1 MHLILNRL
9 TIHQP
14 DHLPYSGFI
23 SKVLLSDIYVVLD
36 HVQYK
41 KNNFQNR
48 NKIINAEGQEVWLTI
63 PLEKSSYDTPI
74 NKKII
79 SKDKTWKVKY
89 INKLSSSYAKFLN
102 FNYLFPKLEN
112 IILSNDG
119 SLIDV
124 NLKIINFL
132 LRDIFEYKGQIILSS
147 TLDIKTSKS
156 DLNLD
161 ICKAVSATQY
171 ISGPSGRTYL
181 DKESFGSNK
190 IELKFIDYIPVDFTN
205 NVNPYISILDPL
217 MRYEFLDIKSKII
230 ANSNLCD

>member
-1 MHLILNRL
+1 MNRL

-23 SKVLLSDIYVVLD
+23 SKALLSDIYVVLD
-36 HVQYK
+36 HVQFK

-48 NKIINAEGQEVWLTI
+48 NKIITIEGQEVWLTI
-63 PLEKSSYDTPI
+63 PLEKSSLNTPI
-74 NKKII
+74 NKKITYKDEI
-79 SKDKTWKVKY
+79 WKDKY
-89 INKLSSSYAKFLN
+89 LNKLRSCYEKFLN

-119 SLIDV
+119 RLVDI
-124 NLKIINFL
+124 NLKIIYLL

-147 TLDIKTSKS
+147 TLNINTSKS
-156 DLNLD
+156 DLILD
-161 ICKAVSATQY
+161 ICKALSATQY
-171 ISGPSGRTYL
+171 ISGTSGRTYL
-181 DKESFGSNK
+181 DKESFKSNK
-190 IELKFIDYIPVDFTN
+190 IALKFIDYIPVDFTN

>member
-1 MHLILNRL
+1 MNRL

>member
-1 MHLILNRL
+1 MNRL

-119 SLIDV
+119 SLIDI

-132 LRDIFEYKGQIILSS
+132 LRDIFEYEGQIILSS

-171 ISGPSGRTYL
+171 ISGPSGRNYL
-181 DKESFGSNK
+181 DKKSFGSNK
-190 IELKFIDYIPVDFTN
+190 IELKFIDYKPVDFTN